1 MNPALTIAAAY
12 PRMASYASEI
22 VAVAGRLGADPHAL
36 ANLINFES
44 GGNPQAKNPT
54 SGATGLIQ
62 FMPKTAARLGTSTA
76 SLYKLSGKEQM
87 AYVERY
93 LSAYRGKLSSPIALY
108 MSVFYPL
115 AMTWGP
121 TKSFPSNV
129 QAANPGIHT
138 PADYARLVERRAK
151 LKAVGTVAAAGV
163 SIWLLVAAGL
173 TGYFTY
179 RNYKQRHHALSA
191 TSQPTPHV

>member
-1 MNPALTIAAAY
+1 MNPAVTIAAAY

-22 VAVAGRLGADPHAL
+22 VAVAARLGTDPHAL

-93 LSAYRGKLSSPIALY
+93 LSAYRGKISSPIALY
-108 MSVFYPL
+108 MSVFYPV
-115 AMTWGP
+115 AMTWP
-121 TKSFPSNV
+121 VTKSFPANV
-129 QAANPGIHT
+129 QAANPGIKT

-151 LKAVGTVAAAGV
+151 LKAIGTV
-163 SIWLLVAAGL
+163 VAAGMSLWVLVGLGIGGVLLWKQRAQAKAL
-173 TGYFTY
+173 TG
-179 RNYKQRHHALSA
+179 SA
-191 TSQPTPHV
+191 A